1 MLIFLLYVHSLLT
14 KSVLVIKREIAKM
27 FHDLTD
33 HNKIIANNILAQQ
46 YTAKLMLEI

>member
-1 MLIFLLYVHSLLT
+1 MLIILLYVHSLLT

-33 HNKIIANNILAQQ
+33 RNKIIAYNILAQQ